1 MLSGRAKPETI
12 GRRAPSIADL
22 GTDEVMLE
30 GVETLQ
36 VLCEFESRLAE
47 ELLPPALHPTLPGVV
62 GFMVQRIAS
71 SPWGAFA
78 MAQTRIECRSG
89 VRPRGFLVSAVVD
102 NAAAAAALSSRWG
115 FRVVPG
121 EVRLRRFYDEVRG
134 EVTIEGDEALS
145 LGLRDPEP
153 LSVADVQYV
162 ANMNLAKTPKGLRL
176 IQVDPAF
183 AVERAERGEPS
194 VTAFDG
200 ELWGLDDLD
209 PAYPISASLTSGA
222 MTLPRL
228 RFVCRPDV
236 WAFDGTERV

>member
-1 MLSGRAKPETI
+1 MLQGRAKPETI
-12 GRRAPSIADL
+12 GRRAPSIADFA
-22 GTDEVMLE
+22 TDEVTLE

-78 MAQTRIECRSG
+78 MAQARIECRSG

-102 NAAAAAALSSRWG
+102 NTAAATALSSRWG
-115 FRVVPG
+115 FRVVHG
-121 EVRLRRFYDEVRG
+121 EVRLRRFYDEVHA
-134 EVTIEGDEALS
+134 EVTVDGDEALV

-153 LSVADVQYV
+153 LSTADVQYV

-176 IQVDPAF
+176 IQVDPEF
-183 AVERAERGEPS
+183 AIHRAERGEPS
-194 VTAFDG
+194 VVEFDG
-200 ELWGLDDLD
+200 DLWGLDDLD

>member
-12 GRRAPSIADL
+12 GRRAPSIADFAAA
-22 GTDEVMLE
+22 EVTLE

-36 VLCEFESRLAE
+36 VLCEFESGLAE
-47 ELLPPALHPTLPGVV
+47 ELLPPALHPTIPGVV

-78 MAQTRIECRSG
+78 MAQMRIECRSG

-102 NAAAAAALSSRWG
+102 NAAAATALASSWG

-121 EVRLRRFYDEVRG
+121 EVRLRRFYDAVSA
-134 EVTIEGDEALS
+134 EVTIDGDEALS

-153 LSVADVQYV
+153 LSAADVQYV
-162 ANMNLAKTPKGLRL
+162 ANMNLAKTPNGLRL

-183 AVERAERGEPS
+183 VVERAERGEPI
-194 VTAFDG
+194 VKAFDADRWGAG
-200 ELWGLDDLD
+200 ELD